1 MTLRS
6 TCLLILIGLVLSV
19 VPVPE
24 IIAGQV
30 KEQSASPLQPTTMP
44 PVVWVSDF
52 AIDTAA
58 VQEDSGPLGVGGL
71 LKGSRAQRL
80 NPLHHQESP
89 EATARNLVEQLAEAL
104 TQNLKNQQL
113 PARRLLHGD
122 PQPTRGWVINGRFL
136 EVDEGNRLRRA
147 VIGFGEGATDME
159 IEVDVTDLSSHPN
172 TPFLI
177 LSSSGSSGKRPGAAV
192 TLNPYVA
199 AAKFVLAKN
208 ATEKDV
214 TNAAADIA
222 AEIVRYLKAHGLL
235 H

>member
-1 MTLRS
+1 M
-6 TCLLILIGLVLSV
+6 G
-19 VPVPE
+19 
-24 IIAGQV
+24 
-30 KEQSASPLQPTTMP
+30 M
-44 PVVWVSDF
+44 
-52 AIDTAA
+52 
-58 VQEDSGPLGVGGL
+58 
-71 LKGSRAQRL
+71 
-80 NPLHHQESP
+80 
-89 EATARNLVEQLAEAL
+89 
-104 TQNLKNQQL
+104 
-113 PARRLLHGD
+113 
-122 PQPTRGWVINGRFL
+122 PQPTRGWVINGSFL

-147 VIGFGEGATDME
+147 VIGFGSGATDME

-208 ATEKDV
+208 ATGKDV